1 MATVSKLFIFT
12 FSSLL
17 FFFSDFQHAK
27 AAPEIT
33 VPPFS
38 NSWTIGQSYQVS
50 VTVSGFSANSPYY
63 IKLRLGLNSS
73 ELNKGQTNNSG
84 NSSPDDWL
92 SDTDSWVKFPVINTD
107 SAGAWSGTI
116 TARASV
122 NASSGQ
128 NQAVVRVHR
137 ADPSDNFD
145 SALMNLNLDPAP
157 TATPTPQPTVTP
169 TPQPTATPTSTPNPT
184 ATPVPTVTPTPKP
197 TATPTPKPTATPT
210 PTRIPTPTIDY
221 FAETTPVLGVG
232 FINPDSDRV
241 APLPFN
247 LDPSAAAADK
257 DSLES
262 DVKPPGIPVPA
273 LAMIGFGVVGV
284 LISGFLL
291 LFRRSP
297 PEG

>member
-1 MATVSKLFIFT
+1 MGIARFLFIFT

-145 SALMNLNLDPAP
+145 SAFKH
-157 TATPTPQPTVTP
+157 TPEEVK
-169 TPQPTATPTSTPNPT
+169 N
-184 ATPVPTVTPTPKP
+184 
-197 TATPTPKPTATPT
+197 
-210 PTRIPTPTIDY
+210 
-221 FAETTPVLGVG
+221 
-232 FINPDSDRV
+232 SDWLKGMEHIRKQME
-241 APLPFN
+241 
-247 LDPSAAAADK
+247 DI
-257 DSLES
+257 LERA
-262 DVKPPGIPVPA
+262 IA
-273 LAMIGFGVVGV
+273 LILA
-284 LISGFLL
+284 LIK
-291 LFRRSP
+291 
-297 PEG
+297 